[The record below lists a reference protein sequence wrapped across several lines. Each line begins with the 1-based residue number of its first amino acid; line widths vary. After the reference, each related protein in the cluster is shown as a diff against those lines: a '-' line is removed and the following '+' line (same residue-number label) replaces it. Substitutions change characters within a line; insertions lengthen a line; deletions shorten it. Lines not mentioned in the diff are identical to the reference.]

1 VERPI
6 PVPDAATAP
15 YWSAANE
22 GRLVLPRCTDCSR
35 WHFYPRA
42 LCPHCSSDKL
52 EWQSASGRGEV
63 YSYTVVHRA
72 PSPAFAAEVPYVVAI
87 VELEEGPHLMTSV
100 TGCAPDAVSIGMPV
114 RAAFR
119 RVAEDTQLPVF
130 EPVME

>member
-1 VERPI
+1 MERPI

-22 GRLVLPRCTDCSR
+22 GRLVLPRCTACSR

-42 LCPHCSSDKL
+42 LCPYCSSDKL

-87 VELEEGPHLMTSV
+87 VELEEGPHLMT
-100 TGCAPDAVSIGMPV
+100 
-114 RAAFR
+114 
-119 RVAEDTQLPVF
+119 
-130 EPVME
+130 